1 MEIFRHRRFV
11 ATMQALSR
19 GRRMHAFVY
28 KSRRKPDTYL
38 YLSERDAFSRVPD
51 AVRLPLGPLEFVLDV
66 ELHPGRRLARADAEV
81 VRRNLQDQGF
91 HLQQPPGVL
100 DPLVAGGV
108 GDG

>member
-1 MEIFRHRRFV
+1 
-11 ATMQALSR
+11 
-19 GRRMHAFVY
+19 MHAFVY

-38 YLSERDAFSRVPD
+38 YLSERDAFSKVPD
-51 AVRLPLGPLEFVLDV
+51 AVRLPLGQLEFVLDV
-66 ELHPGRRLARADAEV
+66 PLHEGRRLARADAQV
-81 VRRNLQDQGF
+81 VRRNLADQGF